1 MDEHFVG
8 VIGSAISWIFFLF
21 ALGMLKD
28 FIAKGFG
35 FAIGEFLF
43 KNASPDQ
50 REKIIRYFGK
60 NGEEIKQYLKSIQDR
75 LDGKEVK

>member
-8 VIGSAISWIFFLF
+8 VIGSAIGWIFFIF
-21 ALGMLKD
+21 VLGMLKD
-28 FIAKGFG
+28 MIAKGFG

-43 KNASPDQ
+43 KCANQEQ
-50 REKIIRYFGK
+50 REKIIRYFGS
-60 NGEEIKQYLKSIQDR
+60 NGKEIKEYLKNIQDR